1 MDAGR
6 LSCALAAVLVLV
18 AGAGCT
24 SQEPAATASAG
35 REELCARLLR
45 DLRLYC
51 KEDTV
56 RGEHAATSM
65 DCLSRRLEFEKACF

>member
-6 LSCALAAVLVLV
+6 LWCALVMGLVLV
-18 AGAGCT
+18 VGAGCA
-24 SQEPAATASAG
+24 SQEPGAAAASG
-35 REELCARLLR
+35 REQLCAALWR

-51 KEDTV
+51 KQDAV

>member
-1 MDAGR
+1 MDPGR
-6 LSCALAAVLVLV
+6 LSCALAVVLVLV
-18 AGAGCT
+18 AGAGCAG
-24 SQEPAATASAG
+24 QEPGAAAASG
-35 REELCARLLR
+35 REELCAALLR

-51 KEDTV
+51 KQDAV

>member
-18 AGAGCT
+18 AGTGCAG
-24 SQEPAATASAG
+24 QEPGATAG
-35 REELCARLLR
+35 REELCAGLLR

-51 KEDTV
+51 KEDAV

>member
-6 LSCALAAVLVLV
+6 LSCALATVLVLV
-18 AGAGCT
+18 AGAGCA
-24 SQEPAATASAG
+24 SQQPGAAAASG
-35 REELCARLLR
+35 REELCAALLQ

-51 KEDTV
+51 KQDAV

-65 DCLSRRLEFEKACF
+65 DCLSRRLDFEKACF

>member
-18 AGAGCT
+18 AGAGCAGN
-24 SQEPAATASAG
+24 EPGATAASG
-35 REELCARLLR
+35 REGLCAALLR

-51 KEDTV
+51 KQDAV

-65 DCLSRRLEFEKACF
+65 DCLSRRLDFEKACF